1 MGEYS
6 AQDLKYAAEFREGV
20 HRDALAILRRTEPD
34 IALNDL
40 VDRCNLEDY
49 FQEHWDYP
57 GMWYTVVAIPPQFRS
72 REALIDAIVRD
83 TRDWLRGGRK
93 APERAEEQTR
103 VSAKKKKR
111 RSSAP
116 PPSYCPDDSFY
127 ELIAEYPA
135 LALDYCLVNA
145 DPLGYRGCESHWWA
159 LGQACKKLLGREWS
173 YDVNRARGTRTDSAA
188 QFSSRYPETGLN
200 YRKAFLYP
208 PHENGYSGKDFVRVN
223 AALFPKG
230 TEALETFSWS
240 TDWSDYFDDGHEWW
254 GALCL
259 TVYDRQMDRF
269 AVILASETD

>member
-57 GMWYTVVAIPPQFRS
+57 GMWYTVVTIPPQFRS
-72 REALIDAIVRD
+72 REALFDAIVRD

-111 RSSAP
+111 RGHRGGRNRSAKKRTQM
-116 PPSYCPDDSFY
+116 
-127 ELIAEYPA
+127 EA
-135 LALDYCLVNA
+135 LA
-145 DPLGYRGCESHWWA
+145 
-159 LGQACKKLLGREWS
+159 
-173 YDVNRARGTRTDSAA
+173 AA
-188 QFSSRYPETGLN
+188 
-200 YRKAFLYP
+200 
-208 PHENGYSGKDFVRVN
+208 
-223 AALFPKG
+223 
-230 TEALETFSWS
+230 EAEF
-240 TDWSDYFDDGHEWW
+240 E
-254 GALCL
+254 A
-259 TVYDRQMDRF
+259 
-269 AVILASETD
+269 